1 MRRPGSNWIWAPS
14 SGAAEP
20 SFRPRSRLEREARA
34 EARPLERLR
43 RRSEMDTKET
53 ISVLNDLIETSKDG
67 EKGFRECA
75 EDLKRADLKTTMMQR
90 SQDCASAA
98 AELQQLVRSR
108 GGEPVTR
115 SSVGGGVSTRWTG
128 LKWMVTGKDDEA
140 ILNECE
146 RGEDVA
152 LKSYRKAL
160 DKDLPADIRVVVQRQ
175 FQGVQRNHDQVKAL
189 RDAAR
194 ARS

>member
-1 MRRPGSNWIWAPS
+1 
-14 SGAAEP
+14 
-20 SFRPRSRLEREARA
+20 
-34 EARPLERLR
+34 
-43 RRSEMDTKET
+43 MDTNDT

-75 EDLKRADLKTTMMQR
+75 DDLKNPQLKSTMTQRA
-90 SQDCASAA
+90 QDCATAA
-98 AELQQLVRSR
+98 AELQQLVRSL
-108 GGEPVTR
+108 GGDPEI
-115 SSVGGGVSTRWTG
+115 STSTAGDMHRRWVDLKSAITG
-128 LKWMVTGKDDEA
+128 HSDEA

-160 DKDLPADIRVVVQRQ
+160 DKDLPVDIRAVVERQ

-189 RDAAR
+189 RDAER

>member
-1 MRRPGSNWIWAPS
+1 
-14 SGAAEP
+14 
-20 SFRPRSRLEREARA
+20 
-34 EARPLERLR
+34 
-43 RRSEMDTKET
+43 MDTQDT

-75 EDLKRADLKTTMMQR
+75 EDIKNPQLKTTMVQR
-90 SQDCASAA
+90 AQDCATAA
-98 AELQQLVRSR
+98 AELQQLVRSL
-108 GGEPVTR
+108 GGDPETSGSMAGDLHR
-115 SSVGGGVSTRWTG
+115 RWVD
-128 LKWMVTGKDDEA
+128 LKSMITGKDDEA

-160 DKDLPADIRVVVQRQ
+160 DKDLPAEIRVVIQRQ

-189 RDAAR
+189 RDAER

>member
-1 MRRPGSNWIWAPS
+1 
-14 SGAAEP
+14 
-20 SFRPRSRLEREARA
+20 
-34 EARPLERLR
+34 
-43 RRSEMDTKET
+43 MDTKET

-98 AELQQLVRSR
+98 AELQQLVRTL
-108 GGEPVTR
+108 GGDPETS
-115 SSVGGGVSTRWTG
+115 SSVAGDLHRRWVD
-128 LKWMVTGKDDEA
+128 LKSMVTGKDDEA